1 MTTPIGDIPASSIPA
16 ARTWIF
22 DGIQAQ
28 LAAETAVLVCLDE
41 PGPYQP
47 DQIICVGDV
56 HQQYNPENVVGSGGA
71 YWLREDYTITV
82 LVDVYRGGDEPAQAF
97 ARARQLA
104 DLVVAVV
111 RSDPSLGGAVDRAK
125 PGMAQ
130 HTSGWAEDSHGASGR
145 QTVIE
150 IGIDC
155 LKTL

>member
-1 MTTPIGDIPASSIPA
+1 MTTPIGNIPASSIPA
-16 ARTWIF
+16 ARTWIYE
-22 DGIQAQ
+22 GLKAQ
-28 LAAETAVLVCLDE
+28 LADQAGTLVCLDE

-47 DQIICVGDV
+47 DEIVMVGDV
-56 HQQYNPENVVGSGGA
+56 HQQYNPENVVGSGGP

-82 LVDVYRGGDEPAQAF
+82 IVDVFGGGDNPLAVF

-104 DLVVAVV
+104 DLVVAIV
-111 RSDPSLGGAVDRAK
+111 RSDPSLGGAVDRGK
-125 PGMAQ
+125 PGLVQ
-130 HTSGWAEDSHGASGR
+130 HTSGWDEDHKGR